1 MSTFNNPQNVMTC
14 MTVITVRVDDVTKA
28 QMDSV
33 DVNWSEVI
41 RSAIKRRIEEEKR
54 RNLAKAV
61 LINEEL
67 RRPTR
72 GEEKAEEII
81 RRFRDERR

>member
-1 MSTFNNPQNVMTC
+1 M
-14 MTVITVRVDDVTKA
+14 DEETKA
-28 QMDSV
+28 KMDRI

-41 RSAIKRRIEEEKR
+41 RSAIMRRIEEEKS
-54 RNLAKAV
+54 RNLAKAF

-67 RRPTR
+67 RRPTK
-72 GEEKAEEII
+72 GEGKAEEIV

>member
-1 MSTFNNPQNVMTC
+1 MTC
-14 MTVITVRVDDVTKA
+14 MTVITVRVDEETKNL
-28 QMDSV
+28 MGSI
-33 DVNWSEVI
+33 DVNWSEVV
-41 RSAIKRRIEEEKR
+41 RSAIRKRIEEEKR

-67 RRPTR
+67 RRPSR

>member
-1 MSTFNNPQNVMTC
+1 MTC
-14 MTVITVRVDDVTKA
+14 ITVITVRVDEDTKR
-28 QMDSV
+28 MMGSI
-33 DVNWSEVI
+33 DVNRSEVI

-67 RRPTR
+67 RRPTK

-81 RRFRDERR
+81 RRFRDERH

>member
-1 MSTFNNPQNVMTC
+1 MTC
-14 MTVITVRVDDVTKA
+14 MTVITIRVDEETKA
-28 QMDSV
+28 KMDSV

-61 LINEEL
+61 LLNEEL
-67 RRPTR
+67 RRPTG